1 MYNNYRELMY
11 VGLIFGVNFF
21 LGALFKE
28 YTNLFIESELIS
40 RKVAYILGIIVVC
53 ILIYVGIKK
62 EILPK
67 IRIDFDEINL
77 DTMFKSTLM
86 CLLCTILGVIF
97 TIFLLSFSDSAW
109 VVSSNIN
116 SDNGAL
122 SLSEKIVYLFAT
134 AIGAPVVEELV
145 FRGVLIGILRKY
157 TNVRTAIII
166 SAIIF
171 GILHFTSISVIFN
184 AIVMGLAF
192 GYMYVKKDN
201 LALSMTMHAILNCAV
216 VMKSYFGLL

>member
-1 MYNNYRELMY
+1 MYI
-11 VGLIFGVNFF
+11 GLILGVEFF
-21 LGALFKE
+21 LAALFKQ
-28 YTNLFIESELIS
+28 YTDIYIESAFIS
-40 RKVAYILGIIVVC
+40 RKVAYLLGVIVVC
-53 ILIYVGIKK
+53 LLIYIGIKK
-62 EILPK
+62 GILSN

-77 DTMFKSTLM
+77 DTMFKATFL
-86 CLLCTILGVIF
+86 CLLCTILSVII

-122 SLSEKIVYLFAT
+122 SLSEKIVYLIAT

-157 TNVRTAIII
+157 TNVRTSIII
-166 SAIIF
+166 SVIIF

-184 AIVMGLAF
+184 AIVMRLAF

>member
-1 MYNNYRELMY
+1 MYSNYRELIY
-11 VGLIFGVNFF
+11 VGLILGVYFF
-21 LGALFKE
+21 LGALFRE
-28 YTNLFIESELIS
+28 YTDLFFESILIS
-40 RKVAYILGIIVVC
+40 RKVAYLLCVTIVC
-53 ILIYVGIKK
+53 FLIYIGIKK
-62 EILPK
+62 GILSK
-67 IRIDFDEINL
+67 IRIDFAEINL

-122 SLSEKIVYLFAT
+122 SLSEKIVYLIAT

-171 GILHFTSISVIFN
+171 GTLHFTSISVIFN

>member
-1 MYNNYRELMY
+1 
-11 VGLIFGVNFF
+11 
-21 LGALFKE
+21 
-28 YTNLFIESELIS
+28 
-40 RKVAYILGIIVVC
+40 
-53 ILIYVGIKK
+53 
-62 EILPK
+62 
-67 IRIDFDEINL
+67 
-77 DTMFKSTLM
+77 MFKSTLM

-97 TIFLLSFSDSAW
+97 TIFLFSFSDSAW

-122 SLSEKIVYLFAT
+122 SLSEKIVYLIAT

-157 TNVRTAIII
+157 TNVRTSIII

-171 GILHFTSISVIFN
+171 GTLHFTSISVIFN